1 MGRQTAGIQEQDTQ
15 FKGIG
20 EHGKQEFSQKDQLS
34 CFCSKRFTFT
44 HGLLDIDNIAEKNN

>member
-15 FKGIG
+15 FKGIR
-20 EHGKQEFSQKDQLS
+20 EQDKQEFSQKDQLS

>member
-20 EHGKQEFSQKDQLS
+20 EQDKQELSQKDQLS
-34 CFCSKRFTFT
+34 CFCSKGFTFT
-44 HGLLDIDNIAEKNN
+44 HKLLYIDNIAEKNS

>member
-34 CFCSKRFTFT
+34 LNVL
-44 HGLLDIDNIAEKNN
+44 HLHMDY

>member
-20 EHGKQEFSQKDQLS
+20 EHGKQEFSQKDQLQ
-34 CFCSKRFTFT
+34 CFCSKGFT

>member
-20 EHGKQEFSQKDQLS
+20 EHDKQELSQKDQLS